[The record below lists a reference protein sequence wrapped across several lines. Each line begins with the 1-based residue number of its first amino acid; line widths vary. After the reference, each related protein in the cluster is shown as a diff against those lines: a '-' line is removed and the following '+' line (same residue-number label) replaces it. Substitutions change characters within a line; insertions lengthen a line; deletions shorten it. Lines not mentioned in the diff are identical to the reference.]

1 MLEEKI
7 VASAVDRLAERVRGG
22 VIRPA
27 DDGYDAARQLTLP
40 GRDPRPL
47 AIVRPL
53 DTDDVAAAVA
63 VLVGEG
69 VPFAVRGGG
78 HHPAG
83 WSGGDGKVVLDMRA
97 MDGIELD
104 VPGRVATAQGGAT
117 TGAYTKA
124 AGEHGLATG
133 FGDTPTVGVA
143 GLTIGGG
150 LGFLSRAHG
159 LTVDNLLGAEVVTA
173 DGRAVW
179 TDAEAHPDLFWA
191 LRGGGGGLG
200 VITRLRFALRDV
212 PSVYGGMLVLPASP
226 EVLHGVVAAALEAP
240 DELTVIV
247 QTMLAPPL
255 PFFPPELH
263 GKALVFVQGAYFG
276 DEEAGREAF
285 APLRALARPLADQVQ
300 ARPYPSL
307 FEEPEGA
314 PPLRLRFA
322 TTFRDSWDLATAER
336 VLALVTASAAGLR
349 AVQFRPLG
357 GAIARVPD
365 DETAYPHRR
374 RRLLVGTVAGGPPTL
389 DQAPALAWIAEAR
402 AALREGDVAFF
413 SFLDAGGAT
422 PRDAFPGVWD
432 RLQAVRRAYDPE
444 GVFGA
449 HLAATLD

>member
-1 MLEEKI
+1 MLLAADSLDLLRSRIAGDVVSPDDADWDRARQAWNLAADQQPTVVAFPER
-7 VASAVDRLAERVRGG
+7 VDDVVTLVRFAADHGLRVAAQGTGHNASALGPLTATLLLKTERMRGVAIDPQARLARVEAG
-22 VIRPA
+22 A
-27 DDGYDAARQLTLP
+27 LWQ
-40 GRDPRPL
+40 
-47 AIVRPL
+47 
-53 DTDDVAAAVA
+53 DVTAPAAA
-63 VLVGEG
+63 
-69 VPFAVRGGG
+69 
-78 HHPAG
+78 
-83 WSGGDGKVVLDMRA
+83 
-97 MDGIELD
+97 
-104 VPGRVATAQGGAT
+104 
-117 TGAYTKA
+117 
-124 AGEHGLATG
+124 HGLAALAG
-133 FGDTPTVGVA
+133 SSPDVGVV
-143 GLTIGGG
+143 GYTLGGG
-150 LGFLSRAHG
+150 MSWLGRRYG
-159 LTVDNLLGAEVVTA
+159 LAANHVTAIEVVTA
-173 DGRAVW
+173 DGRRLRA
-179 TDAEAHPDLFWA
+179 DAEHHTDLFWA

-263 GKALVFVQGAYFG
+263 GKALVFVQGAYLG

-336 VLALVTASAAGLR
+336 VLALVTAPAAGLR
-349 AVQFRPLG
+349 AVQLRPLG